1 MKFRGTRWHLVPRF
15 PRRFMKV
22 TKNRARYFGVLAF
35 VVGILAVWVIL
46 RERFDVQHNS
56 SVITRQAVSASLA
69 AKDAYGKLPLSFEAN
84 RGQADGRVMFLSRG
98 SGYSLFLTA
107 TEAIFRL
114 RIADRGL
121 PIEDREWRIEDRS
134 ARSSILDPRSSI
146 LDLRSSIF
154 DPRSSILDLR

>member
-1 MKFRGTRWHLVPRF
+1 
-15 PRRFMKV
+15 MKV

-56 SVITRQAVSASLA
+56 SVTTRQAVSASLA

-114 RIADRGL
+114 RIADCGL
-121 PIEDREWRIEDRS
+121 RIADREWKIDDRADRS
-134 ARSSILDPRSSI
+134 SILVPRSSILDPKSWN
-146 LDLRSSIF
+146 F
-154 DPRSSILDLR
+154 NPRSSILELQSSNFNPRSSISNPQSALV